1 VRYRGLWRSLS
12 ISITIA
18 YQGDGIGI
26 SSNAFFEHIPRV
38 DDAIAEMAR
47 VMRKGAIGIHIID
60 GTDHRR
66 YDNSACHP
74 LEFLTEAENEPLVHG
89 SNRVRPLEFDFLFK
103 RHGFEVISVDP
114 YESESIEV
122 TAELRDRL
130 AEPFRS
136 MKDDILAVTMAKF
149 VVRRL

>member
-1 VRYRGLWRSLS
+1 
-12 ISITIA
+12 
-18 YQGDGIGI
+18 
-26 SSNAFFEHIPRV
+26 
-38 DDAIAEMAR
+38 
-47 VMRKGAIGIHIID
+47 
-60 GTDHRR
+60 
-66 YDNSACHP
+66 
-74 LEFLTEAENEPLVHG
+74 
-89 SNRVRPLEFDFLFK
+89 
-103 RHGFEVISVDP
+103 VISVDL